1 MKILSNR
8 THPVNFFLLQFCGSL
23 FCRTAHSLNSLNS
36 FNAILYRVCTI
47 YMDCSL
53 ADKYNDT
60 WMFSDEEGDEQG
72 RTETF
77 HY

>member
-1 MKILSNR
+1 M
-8 THPVNFFLLQFCGSL
+8 H
-23 FCRTAHSLNSLNS
+23 SLNS

-53 ADKYNDT
+53 ADKYDDT
-60 WMFSDEEGDEQG
+60 WMFSDEEGDGQG

>member
-8 THPVNFFLLQFCGSL
+8 THPVNFFLLQCYGSL
-23 FCRTAHSLNSLNS
+23 FCHTMHSLNS

-53 ADKYNDT
+53 ADKYDGT
-60 WMFSDEEGDEQG
+60 WMFSDEEGDGQG